1 MRGAAV
7 QWPFKVIQ
15 GGAASP
21 GLVSAGSVAAS
32 SGHSHTSLGRGR
44 AQAGPV
50 SEVHHMAESSNSKDA
65 RAPNVKARAVSL
77 LAQREYSRQ
86 ALQEKL
92 VSENASPEEVEQ
104 ALAQLE
110 AKGLVD
116 DTRVVET
123 LVNRRAGKLGGM
135 RLRQELQAKGVSPEL
150 VAETM
155 AGLKAGAGFGGL
167 AEKIRPR
174 RHRCRH
180 AQSAS
185 PVFGHTWLLQRCGQ
199 AGGGGRR
206 GRLVIHWGQIP
217 IIHWGQIPI
226 VWF

>member
-1 MRGAAV
+1 M
-7 QWPFKVIQ
+7 
-15 GGAASP
+15 
-21 GLVSAGSVAAS
+21 
-32 SGHSHTSLGRGR
+32 T
-44 AQAGPV
+44 
-50 SEVHHMAESSNSKDA
+50 ESSNNKDA

-86 ALQEKL
+86 ALQDKL

-116 DTRVVET
+116 DTRVAET

-155 AGLKAGAGFGGL
+155 AGLKDSEL
-167 AEKIRPR
+167 ARALAVWQKK
-174 RHRCRH
+174 
-180 AQSAS
+180 
-185 PVFGHTWLLQRCGQ
+185 FGHVATDAATRNRQ
-199 AGGGGRR
+199 ARFLATR
-206 GRLVIHWGQIP
+206 GFSSDVVKQVVAG
-217 IIHWGQIPI
+217 
-226 VWF
+226 VEEDS